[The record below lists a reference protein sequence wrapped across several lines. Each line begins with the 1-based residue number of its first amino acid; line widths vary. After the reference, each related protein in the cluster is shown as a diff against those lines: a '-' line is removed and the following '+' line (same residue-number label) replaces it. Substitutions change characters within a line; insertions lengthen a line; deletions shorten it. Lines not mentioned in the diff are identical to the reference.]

1 MLLAVLQDCVA
12 RLYGGVLALI
22 VGGGVVYTAGAMLQR
37 FPVKF
42 QNPVWHLLVL
52 IAGTMHYVAIS
63 LQLTGGV
70 F

>member
-1 MLLAVLQDCVA
+1 
-12 RLYGGVLALI
+12 
-22 VGGGVVYTAGAMLQR
+22 MLQL

-42 QNPVWHLLVL
+42 NNPLWHLLVL
-52 IAGTMHYVAIS
+52 IAGAMQYVAIS